1 LGSTLDY
8 RRLLPDNRDH
18 GRLLLR
24 GTAGLRTEIPDW
36 AQFVRAYDAAVKNAL
51 RRGGHGDA
59 RPPRGLWE
67 SLTHRH
73 QQAVSAARGGP
84 R

>member
-1 LGSTLDY
+1 MGSTLDY

-36 AQFVRAYDAAVKNAL
+36 AQFVRAYDAAVQRAL
-51 RRGGHGDA
+51 RGG
-59 RPPRGLWE
+59 RPQRAPENLWE
-67 SLTHRH
+67 WIGQRHR
-73 QQAVSAARGGP
+73 QAVSA
-84 R
+84 